1 MAAINSAQLESQLQ
15 GVNYPAS
22 KAELVRCVERNG
34 ADESIC
40 TVISSLP
47 NQTYDSLA
55 AVNRAV
61 NALQQS
67 TARQDQSQQ
76 GSTRQDQD
84 RNHQDQSQQGRQ
96 KSSR

>member
-1 MAAINSAQLESQLQ
+1 MTEKRRVFEWGKPSGAEASFASMKGDTIMAAINSAQLESQLQ
-15 GVNYPAS
+15 GVNYPAN
-22 KAELVRCVERNG
+22 KAELVRHVERNG

-67 TARQDQSQQ
+67 TARQD
-76 GSTRQDQD
+76 
-84 RNHQDQSQQGRQ
+84 
-96 KSSR
+96 